1 MDYAAL
7 LERVL
12 KQADVAAYLPLADS
26 VAPSQR
32 AAMSEL
38 ERMIAAPDFDPS
50 RARAFADRLLADG
63 RIDRVMYLSARHV
76 IAASP
81 SVRDYEE
88 AARLVGEQEIAAMR
102 LGGPNLADNLASVDR
117 HRGVLAFLLGQYEVA
132 IDHFTRAFER
142 QRSPGNLA
150 NVLATLLRLGDE
162 DEARELHD
170 QVQRAF
176 EQGFVDAL
184 DDMIE
189 RDPDLA
195 LLRD

>member
-1 MDYAAL
+1 
-7 LERVL
+7 
-12 KQADVAAYLPLADS
+12 
-26 VAPSQR
+26 
-32 AAMSEL
+32 
-38 ERMIAAPDFDPS
+38 
-50 RARAFADRLLADG
+50 
-63 RIDRVMYLSARHV
+63 
-76 IAASP
+76 
-81 SVRDYEE
+81 
-88 AARLVGEQEIAAMR
+88 MR

-162 DEARELHD
+162 DEARELLD

-176 EQGFVDAL
+176 EDDFVDAL
-184 DDMIE
+184 SDMIE